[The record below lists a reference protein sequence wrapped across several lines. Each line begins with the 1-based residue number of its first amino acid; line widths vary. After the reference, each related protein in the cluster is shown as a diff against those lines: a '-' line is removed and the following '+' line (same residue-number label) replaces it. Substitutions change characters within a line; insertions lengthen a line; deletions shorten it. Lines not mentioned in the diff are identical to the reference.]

1 MSFRDAF
8 FKMDGVPFIV
18 GSILIKSFKNRD
30 NALTE
35 IGSKRWIY
43 WAVQEVEEALLPLT
57 HYHSATGDFE
67 EGLYELLT
75 HINKAK
81 PDPIY
86 PLEEQ
91 IYDLSHGLFNR
102 LIWEMDISNDDP
114 ADYPGPEDS
123 HSDAEEARGGCFMW
137 HYAPVA

>member
-1 MSFRDAF
+1 
-8 FKMDGVPFIV
+8 MDGVPFII
-18 GSILIKSFKNRD
+18 GSIILIKSFKNRD

-43 WAVQEVEEALLPLT
+43 GAVQEVEEALLPLT

-102 LIWEMDISNDDP
+102 LI
-114 ADYPGPEDS
+114 
-123 HSDAEEARGGCFMW
+123 
-137 HYAPVA
+137 